1 VVWVGEKEKIVP
13 PAGPSLPTIVAVS
26 RLNEAL
32 YLDAPP
38 TAFGMAM
45 IGFGVK
51 AAAEK

>member
-13 PAGPSLPTIVAVS
+13 PAGASLPTIMFAS
-26 RLNEAL
+26 GFNEAL

-45 IGFGVK
+45 IELGNGGG
-51 AAAEK
+51 